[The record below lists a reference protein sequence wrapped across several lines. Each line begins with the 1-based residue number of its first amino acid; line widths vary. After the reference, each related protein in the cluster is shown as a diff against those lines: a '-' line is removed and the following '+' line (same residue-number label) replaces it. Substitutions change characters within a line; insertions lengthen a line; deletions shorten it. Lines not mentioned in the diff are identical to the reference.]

1 MITTTFYHKHAA
13 LTIPKRDVTLKKMLW
28 REIFMIQVGVV
39 SRTFPEWAYADVAAR
54 MRELGFV
61 STELCF
67 TFKECNVWAYNGS
80 ADLSP
85 LTGKRAAEIVKTFR
99 DSGIYIASLGAFS
112 SMFEPDAEKQ
122 AQNLRT
128 FERYFQVAADN
139 GIPAVATEAG
149 FIPGRRGIMA
159 DTYEKDF
166 DYFKS
171 NLMKVL
177 EMAERYGVDLALEN
191 CVLDFAPSAKR
202 ARDLILQCG
211 SKRFK
216 VLLDPAN
223 LIANSDEEDMFKYLA
238 SYISYFH
245 GKDRKVN
252 DASGRVV
259 GDGEI
264 DWPLFLKL
272 YHERCE
278 GVPFILEYVT
288 PDNCAEIRDRVL
300 AFDGLAV
307 SR

>member
-1 MITTTFYHKHAA
+1 M
-13 LTIPKRDVTLKKMLW
+13 M
-28 REIFMIQVGVV
+28 QVGVV
-39 SRTFPEWAYADVAAR
+39 SRAFNGWAYTDVAKR
-54 MRELGFV
+54 MEELGFA

-67 TFKECNVWAYNGS
+67 LFKEVNTWAYNGS
-80 ADLSP
+80 ADMSP
-85 LTGKRAAEIVKTFR
+85 LTDKLAAEIVKTFR
-99 DSGIYIASLGAFS
+99 ENNIYIASIGAFS

-122 AQNLRT
+122 AQNLCT
-128 FERYFQVAADN
+128 FERYFQIAADN

-149 FIPGRRGIMA
+149 FIPGRRGIIF

-166 DYFKS
+166 NYFKS
-171 NLMKVL
+171 NVIKVL
-177 EMAERYGVDLALEN
+177 ELAEKYGVDLALEN
-191 CVLDFAPSAKR
+191 CVLDLAPSAKR

-238 SYISYFH
+238 PYVSYFH

-278 GVPFILEYVT
+278 GVPFILEYVG

-300 AFDGLAV
+300 AFDKLAA
-307 SR
+307 SRQ

>member
-1 MITTTFYHKHAA
+1 
-13 LTIPKRDVTLKKMLW
+13 
-28 REIFMIQVGVV
+28 MIQVGVV
-39 SRTFPEWAYADVAAR
+39 SRSFREWAFIDVALK

-67 TFKECNVWAYNGS
+67 MFKECNVWAYNGS
-80 ADLSP
+80 VDMSP
-85 LTGKRAAEIVKTFR
+85 LTDQLAADIVKTFR
-99 DSGIYIASLGAFS
+99 NNGIYIASIGAFS
-112 SMFEPDAEKQ
+112 SMFEPDEEKQ

-128 FERYFQVAADN
+128 FERYFQIAAAN

-149 FIPGRRGIMA
+149 FIPGRRGIVF
-159 DTYEKDF
+159 DSYEKDF

-171 NLMKVL
+171 NVMKVL
-177 EMAERYGVDLALEN
+177 EMAEKYGVDLALEN
-191 CVLDFAPSAKR
+191 CVLDLAPSAKR

-223 LIANSDEEDMFKYLA
+223 LIANSDEEDMFKYLTP
-238 SYISYFH
+238 YISYFH

-278 GVPFILEYVT
+278 GVPFILEYVD

-300 AFDGLAV
+300 AFDKLAEN
-307 SR
+307 R

>member
-1 MITTTFYHKHAA
+1 
-13 LTIPKRDVTLKKMLW
+13 
-28 REIFMIQVGVV
+28 MIQVGAV
-39 SRTFPEWAYADVAAR
+39 SRTFHDWSFMDVAGR
-54 MRELGFV
+54 MREQGFA

-67 TFKECNVWAYNGS
+67 MFKEVNTWCYNGS
-80 ADLSP
+80 TDMSP
-85 LTGKRAAEIVKTFR
+85 LTDQLAAEIVKTFR
-99 DSGIYIASLGAFS
+99 DNSIYIASIGAFS
-112 SMFEPDAEKQ
+112 SMFEPDEAKQ

-128 FERYFQVAADN
+128 YERYFQIAADN

-149 FIPGRRGIMA
+149 FIPGRRGIVTDA
-159 DTYEKDF
+159 YEKDF

-171 NLMKVL
+171 NVLKVL
-177 EMAERYGVDLALEN
+177 ELAEKYGVDLALEN
-191 CVLDFAPSAKR
+191 CVLDLVPSAKR

-238 SYISYFH
+238 PHVSYFH

-252 DASGRVV
+252 DTYGRVV
-259 GDGEI
+259 GDGDI

-278 GVPFILEYVT
+278 GVPFILEYVN

-300 AFDGLAV
+300 AFDKL
-307 SR
+307 SENR

>member
-1 MITTTFYHKHAA
+1 
-13 LTIPKRDVTLKKMLW
+13 
-28 REIFMIQVGVV
+28 MIQVGVV
-39 SRTFPEWAYADVAAR
+39 SRSFSNWAYADVAAR
-54 MRELGFV
+54 MREQGFS

-67 TFKECNVWAYNGS
+67 MFKEVNTWCYNGS
-80 ADLSP
+80 TDMSA
-85 LTGKRAAEIVKTFR
+85 LTDELAAKIAKAFR
-99 DSGIYIASLGAFS
+99 DNGIYIASIGAFS
-112 SMFEPDAEKQ
+112 SMFDPDEEKQ

-128 FERYFQVAADN
+128 FERYFQIAADN
-139 GIPAVATEAG
+139 GIPSVATEAG
-149 FIPGRRGIMA
+149 FIPGRRGILF

-166 DYFKS
+166 NYFKS
-171 NLMKVL
+171 NVLKVL
-177 EMAERYGVDLALEN
+177 ELAEKYGVDLALEN
-191 CVLDFAPSAKR
+191 CVLDLAPSAKR

-223 LIANSDEEDMFKYLA
+223 LIANSDEEDMYKYLA
-238 SYISYFH
+238 PYISYFH

-278 GVPFILEYVT
+278 GVPFILEYVN
-288 PDNCAEIRDRVL
+288 PDNCTEIRDRVL
-300 AFDGLAV
+300 AFDKLAA

>member
-1 MITTTFYHKHAA
+1 
-13 LTIPKRDVTLKKMLW
+13 
-28 REIFMIQVGVV
+28 MIQVGVV
-39 SRTFPEWAYADVAAR
+39 SRSFREWAFADVAKK

-80 ADLSP
+80 TDMNP
-85 LTGKRAAEIVKTFR
+85 LTDKLAAEIVNTFR
-99 DSGIYIASLGAFS
+99 DNGIYIASLGAFS
-112 SMFEPDAEKQ
+112 SMFEPDEEKQ

-128 FERYFQVAADN
+128 YERYFQIAAAN

-149 FIPGRRGIMA
+149 FIPGRRGIVF
-159 DTYEKDF
+159 DSYEKDF

-177 EMAERYGVDLALEN
+177 EMAEKYGVDLALEN
-191 CVLDFAPSAKR
+191 CVLDLTPSAKR
-202 ARDLILQCG
+202 ARDLILQSG
-211 SKRFK
+211 SERLK

-223 LIANSDEEDMFKYLA
+223 LIANSDEEDMFKYLTP
-238 SYISYFH
+238 YISYFH

-264 DWPLFLKL
+264 DWPLFLKF
-272 YHERCE
+272 YHEHCE
-278 GVPFILEYVT
+278 GVPFILEYVN

-300 AFDGLAV
+300 AFDQLV
-307 SR
+307 MR